1 MIVLIIIVTLLAI
14 LDVNFDYDK
23 EEKKL
28 VCALHLQKREKS
40 FDIIEGGEV

>member
-28 VCALHLQKREKS
+28 FVHYTYKKERKVLIL
-40 FDIIEGGEV
+40 